1 MGRPPPYWEAC
12 SSVSSPAESPGR
24 TWTSRA
30 RAGTRTPSSRLC
42 CADPAGRGPG
52 CASRWRN
59 SCRER
64 SVRAPVAILE
74 TINSPADL
82 RALDQP
88 RLTRLA
94 EEVRA
99 FLIEQTSKTGGHLSP
114 NLGVVELTFALHR
127 VFDSPKDAIV
137 WDTGHQAYVHKM
149 VTGRSKDFAR
159 LRQSGGL
166 SGYPS
171 RKESEH
177 DLVENSHA
185 STSLSYALGIA
196 EARLRKRIGGYVVA
210 VIGDG
215 ALTGGMA
222 YEALNQIAH
231 LQPPNLVIV
240 INDNGRSYAPTVGGL
255 ARHLSQL
262 RVDPRYERIKDE
274 ISRLLRD
281 LPLVGSTADQ
291 AAYRVK
297 EGLKQLLQPST
308 IFESLGIKYAG
319 LVDGHDEPALEEVL
333 SRAKKL
339 REPVVVHVV
348 TEKGRGYSPAVDD
361 DVDKLHGVPAF
372 DPLTG
377 RPRSTELK
385 YTDVFGEALMTA
397 GTRRPDVC
405 AITAAMASS
414 TGLLNFAKEF
424 PERFFDVGIC
434 EQHAVTFAAGLAM
447 AGMHPVVCIYSTF
460 LARAFDQTIMDVAL
474 HKLPVVF
481 VVVRAGGAGPDGSSH
496 HGIFDLSYLRLIPNL
511 KIAAPADATELCAL
525 LETALAT
532 DGPVAIRFPS
542 GPVPA
547 TADLPVEPL
556 PIGRWEELRKG
567 SDAVIFAV
575 GRMVGVSMEAAD
587 RLEMQGISCA
597 VVNARWIKPV
607 DPRITEWARTHP
619 VVVTVEDNVGAG
631 GFGGAVLET
640 LAPHGLAGRVRT
652 LALPDDFLPQGRASD
667 ILKDNGLDAAG
678 IARAVFLAVK
688 GRVPTELREP

>member
-1 MGRPPPYWEAC
+1 MG
-12 SSVSSPAESPGR
+12 
-24 TWTSRA
+24 
-30 RAGTRTPSSRLC
+30 
-42 CADPAGRGPG
+42 
-52 CASRWRN
+52 
-59 SCRER
+59 
-64 SVRAPVAILE
+64 ILE
-74 TINSPADL
+74 TIASPADL
-82 RALDQP
+82 RRLDQP
-88 RLTRLA
+88 HLTLLA

-99 FLIEQTSKTGGHLSP
+99 FLVEQTSKTGGHLSP

-137 WDTGHQAYVHKM
+137 WDTGHQAYVHKI
-149 VTGRSKDFAR
+149 VTGRAGEFGR
-159 LRQSGGL
+159 LRQAGGM

-196 EARLRKRIGGYVVA
+196 EARLRKKQAGHVVA

-231 LQPPNLVIV
+231 LQPPNLIIV

-262 RVDPRYERIKDE
+262 RVDPRYERIKED

-281 LPLVGSTADQ
+281 LPLVGATADQ

-297 EGLKQLLQPST
+297 ESLKQLLQPST

-319 LVDGHDEPALEEVL
+319 FVDGHDEPALEEVL
-333 SRAKKL
+333 SRAKRL
-339 REPVVVHVV
+339 HAPVVVHVV
-348 TEKGRGYSPAVDD
+348 TEKGHGYGPAVEDEI
-361 DVDKLHGVPAF
+361 DKLHGVGAF

-377 RPRSTELK
+377 RPRSTELT

-397 GTRRPDVC
+397 ATTRPEVC

-424 PERFFDVGIC
+424 PDRFFDVGIC

-481 VVVRAGGAGPDGSSH
+481 VIARAGVTGPDGSSH

-511 KIAAPADATELCAL
+511 KVAAPADATELCAL
-525 LETALAT
+525 LESALDS
-532 DGPVAIRFPS
+532 DGPVAIRYPK

-547 TADLPVEPL
+547 TPDLPVEPL
-556 PIGRWEELRKG
+556 PVGRWEELRKG

-575 GRMVGVSMEAAD
+575 GRMVEVAKEAAE
-587 RLEMQGISCA
+587 RLAVQDISCA
-597 VVNARWIKPV
+597 VVNARWVKPV
-607 DPRITEWARTHP
+607 DPRIVDWARGHP
-619 VVVTVEDNVGAG
+619 VVVTVEDNVGSG
-631 GFGGAVLET
+631 GFGGAVLEA
-640 LAPHGLAGRVRT
+640 LSPYGLAGRVRM
-652 LALPDDFLPQGRASD
+652 LALPDQFLPHGKASD
-667 ILKDNGLDAAG
+667 ILMEHGLDAAG
-678 IARAVFLAVK
+678 VAKSVYEAIRGNV
-688 GRVPTELREP
+688 RTET

>member
-1 MGRPPPYWEAC
+1 M
-12 SSVSSPAESPGR
+12 
-24 TWTSRA
+24 
-30 RAGTRTPSSRLC
+30 
-42 CADPAGRGPG
+42 
-52 CASRWRN
+52 
-59 SCRER
+59 
-64 SVRAPVAILE
+64 AILE
-74 TINSPADL
+74 TIESPADL
-82 RALDQP
+82 RRLDQAQ
-88 RLTRLA
+88 LTQLA
-94 EEVRA
+94 HELRA
-99 FLIEQTSKTGGHLSP
+99 FLVEQTSKSGGHLSP
-114 NLGVVELTFALHR
+114 NLGVVELTLALHR
-127 VFDSPKDAIV
+127 IFESPKDAIV
-137 WDTGHQAYVHKM
+137 WDTGHQAYVHKII
-149 VTGRSKDFAR
+149 TGRAKEFAR
-159 LRQSGGL
+159 LRQAGGL

-177 DLVENSHA
+177 DWVENSHA

-196 EARLRKRIGGYVVA
+196 EARLRKKVGGHVIA

-231 LQPPNLVIV
+231 LQPPNLIIV

-262 RVDPRYERIKDE
+262 RVDPRYERLKDE

-319 LVDGHDEPALEEVL
+319 LVDGHDEAALEEVL
-333 SRAKKL
+333 SRSKRL
-339 REPVVVHVV
+339 REPVVVHVI
-348 TEKGRGYSPAVDD
+348 TEKGHGYGPAVDD
-361 DVDKLHGVPAF
+361 EVDKLHGVGAF

-377 RPRSTELK
+377 RPRSTELT

-397 GTRRPDVC
+397 ATRRPEVC

-424 PERFFDVGIC
+424 PDRFFDVGIC

-481 VVVRAGGAGPDGSSH
+481 VIDRAGVTGPDGSSH
-496 HGIFDLSYLRLIPNL
+496 HGVFDLSYLRMIPNL
-511 KIAAPADATELCAL
+511 KIAAPADSTELCAL
-525 LETALAT
+525 LETALAS
-532 DGPVAIRFPS
+532 DGPIAIRYPK
-542 GPVPA
+542 GPVPS
-547 TADLPVEPL
+547 TPDLPVEPL

-575 GRMVGVSMEAAD
+575 GRMVEVAKEAAE
-587 RLEMQGISCA
+587 RLEIQKVSCA

-607 DPRITEWARTHP
+607 DPRIVDWARSHP
-619 VVVTVEDNVGAG
+619 HVITVEDNVGPG

-652 LALPDDFLPQGRASD
+652 LALPDEFLPQGKASD
-667 ILKDNGLDAAG
+667 ILKEHGLDAAG
-678 IARAVFLAVK
+678 VAKSVYEAVK
-688 GRVPTELREP
+688 GNVRTGS

>member
-1 MGRPPPYWEAC
+1 VG
-12 SSVSSPAESPGR
+12 
-24 TWTSRA
+24 
-30 RAGTRTPSSRLC
+30 
-42 CADPAGRGPG
+42 
-52 CASRWRN
+52 
-59 SCRER
+59 
-64 SVRAPVAILE
+64 ILE
-74 TINSPADL
+74 TIQSPADL

-88 RLTRLA
+88 RLAQLA

-99 FLIEQTSKTGGHLSP
+99 FLVEQTSRSGGHLSP

-137 WDTGHQAYVHKM
+137 WDTGHQAYVHKL
-149 VTGRSKDFAR
+149 VTGRAKDFTT
-159 LRQSGGL
+159 LRQGGGL

-177 DLVENSHA
+177 DFVENSHA

-196 EARLRKRIGGYVVA
+196 EARLRKKVDGFVVA
-210 VIGDG
+210 IIGDG

-231 LQPPNLVIV
+231 LMPPNLIIV

-274 ISRLLRD
+274 ISHLLRE

-348 TEKGRGYSPAVDD
+348 TEKGHGYGPAVEDEI
-361 DVDKLHGVPAF
+361 DKLHGVSAF

-377 RPRSTELK
+377 RPRSTELS

-397 GTRRPDVC
+397 AMRRPEVC

-424 PERFFDVGIC
+424 PDRFFDVGIC
-434 EQHAVTFAAGLAM
+434 EQHAVTFAAGLAL
-447 AGMHPVVCIYSTF
+447 AGMHPVVSIYSTF

-481 VVVRAGGAGPDGSSH
+481 VIDRAGVTGPDGASH

-532 DGPVAIRFPS
+532 DGPVAIRFPK

-547 TADLPVEPL
+547 TPDLPVEPL

-575 GRMVGVSMEAAD
+575 GRMVGVAVEAAE
-587 RLEMQGISCA
+587 RLELQGLSTA
-597 VVNARWIKPV
+597 VVNARWIKPI
-607 DPRITEWARTHP
+607 DPRIVDWARLHP
-619 VVVTVEDNVGAG
+619 VVLTVEDNVGSG

-640 LAPHGLAGRVRT
+640 LAPHGLAGRVRN
-652 LALPDDFLPQGRASD
+652 LALPDAFLPHGKASD
-667 ILKDNGLDAAG
+667 ILKEHGLDAAG
-678 IARAVFLAVK
+678 IAKAVYQAVASK
-688 GRVPTELREP
+688 ERTER

>member
-1 MGRPPPYWEAC
+1 MG
-12 SSVSSPAESPGR
+12 
-24 TWTSRA
+24 
-30 RAGTRTPSSRLC
+30 
-42 CADPAGRGPG
+42 
-52 CASRWRN
+52 
-59 SCRER
+59 
-64 SVRAPVAILE
+64 ILE
-74 TINSPADL
+74 TIESPADIRKL
-82 RALDQP
+82 GQAQ
-88 RLTRLA
+88 LTQLA
-94 EEVRA
+94 GEVRA
-99 FLIEQTSKTGGHLSP
+99 FLVEQTSRSGGHLSP

-137 WDTGHQAYVHKM
+137 WDTGHQAYVHKI
-149 VTGRSKDFAR
+149 VTGRSRDFVR
-159 LRQSGGL
+159 LRQAGGL

-177 DLVENSHA
+177 DFVENSHA

-196 EARLRKRIGGYVVA
+196 EARLRKGVGGHVVA

-222 YEALNQIAH
+222 YEALNQVAH
-231 LQPPNLVIV
+231 LQPPNLIIV

-262 RVDPRYERIKDE
+262 RVDPRYERIKED

-281 LPLVGSTADQ
+281 MPLVGPSADQ

-319 LVDGHDEPALEEVL
+319 IVDGHDEPALEEVL
-333 SRAKKL
+333 SRSKRL
-339 REPVVVHVV
+339 RAPVVVHVV
-348 TEKGRGYSPAVDD
+348 TEKGHGYGPAVDD
-361 DVDKLHGVPAF
+361 EVDKLHGVGAF

-377 RPRSTELK
+377 RPRSTELT

-397 GTRRPDVC
+397 ATRRPEVC

-424 PERFFDVGIC
+424 PDRFFDVGIC
-434 EQHAVTFAAGLAM
+434 EQHAVTFAAGLAL

-474 HKLPVVF
+474 HNLPVVF
-481 VVVRAGGAGPDGSSH
+481 VIDRAGVTGPDGSSH
-496 HGIFDLSYLRLIPNL
+496 HGVFDLSYLRLIPNL
-511 KIAAPADATELCAL
+511 KVAAPADATELCAL
-525 LETALAT
+525 LETALAS
-532 DGPVAIRFPS
+532 DGPIAIRYPK
-542 GPVPA
+542 GPVPS
-547 TADLPVEPL
+547 TPDLPVEPL

-575 GRMVGVSMEAAD
+575 GRMVEVAKEAAE
-587 RLEMQGISCA
+587 RLELQKVSCA

-607 DPRITEWARTHP
+607 DPRIVDWARAHP
-619 VVVTVEDNVGAG
+619 VVITVEDNVGAG

-640 LAPHGLAGRVRT
+640 LAPHGLAGRVRM
-652 LALPDDFLPQGRASD
+652 LALPDEFLPQGKAAD
-667 ILKDNGLDAAG
+667 ILKEHGLDAAG
-678 IARAVFLAVK
+678 VAKSVYEAVK
-688 GRVPTELREP
+688 GKVRTET

>member
-1 MGRPPPYWEAC
+1 M
-12 SSVSSPAESPGR
+12 
-24 TWTSRA
+24 
-30 RAGTRTPSSRLC
+30 
-42 CADPAGRGPG
+42 D
-52 CASRWRN
+52 
-59 SCRER
+59 
-64 SVRAPVAILE
+64 ILE
-74 TINSPADL
+74 TIHSPADL
-82 RALDQP
+82 RALDP
-88 RLTRLA
+88 SRLA
-94 EEVRA
+94 ELADEVRA
-99 FLIEQTSKTGGHLSP
+99 FLVEQTSKTGGHLSP

-137 WDTGHQAYVHKM
+137 WDTGHQAYVHKI

-159 LRQSGGL
+159 LRQTDGL

-196 EARLRKRIGGYVVA
+196 EARLRKHVGGHVIA

-262 RVDPRYERIKDE
+262 RVDPRYERIKDD

-319 LVDGHDEPALEEVL
+319 LVDGHDESALEEVL

-348 TEKGRGYSPAVDD
+348 TEKGHGYGPAVEDE
-361 DVDKLHGVPAF
+361 VDKLHGVSAF

-377 RPRSTELK
+377 RPRSTELT

-397 GTRRPDVC
+397 AARRPEVC

-424 PERFFDVGIC
+424 PDRFFDVGIC

-481 VVVRAGGAGPDGSSH
+481 VIDRAGVTGPDGSSH

-525 LETALAT
+525 LETALAS
-532 DGPVAIRFPS
+532 DGPIAIRYPK

-547 TADLPVEPL
+547 TPDLPVEPL
-556 PIGRWEELRKG
+556 PIGRWEEKRKG

-575 GRMVGVSMEAAD
+575 GRMVEVAEEAAE
-587 RLEMQGISCA
+587 RLDIQGVSCA
-597 VVNARWIKPV
+597 VVNARWVKPV
-607 DPRITEWARTHP
+607 DPRITEWARSHP

-652 LALPDDFLPQGRASD
+652 LALPDQFLPQGRASD

-678 IARAVFLAVK
+678 IAGSVFEAVK
-688 GRVPTELREP
+688 GKLATERERKET

>member
-1 MGRPPPYWEAC
+1 MAILDTI
-12 SSVSSPAESPGR
+12 SSPE
-24 TWTSRA
+24 
-30 RAGTRTPSSRLC
+30 
-42 CADPAGRGPG
+42 
-52 CASRWRN
+52 
-59 SCRER
+59 
-64 SVRAPVAILE
+64 
-74 TINSPADL
+74 DL
-82 RALDQP
+82 RRLDQAQ
-88 RLTRLA
+88 LAKLA

-99 FLIEQTSKTGGHLSP
+99 FLVEQTSRTGGHLSP

-137 WDTGHQAYVHKM
+137 WDTGHQAYVHKI
-149 VTGRSKDFAR
+149 VTGRAGEFAR

-177 DLVENSHA
+177 DVVENSHA

-196 EARLRKRIGGYVVA
+196 EARLRKRVGGFVVA

-231 LQPPNLVIV
+231 LQPPNLIIV

-262 RVDPRYERIKDE
+262 RVDPRYERIKVE

-297 EGLKQLLQPST
+297 ESLKQLLQPST
-308 IFESLGIKYAG
+308 VFESLGIKYAG
-319 LVDGHDEPALEEVL
+319 VVDGHDESELEAVF

-339 REPVVVHVV
+339 KAPVVVHVV
-348 TEKGRGYSPAVDD
+348 TEKGHGYGPAVDD
-361 DVDKLHGVPAF
+361 EIDKLHGVSAF

-377 RPRSTELK
+377 RPRSTDLT
-385 YTDVFGEALMTA
+385 YTDVFGEALMDA
-397 GTRRPDVC
+397 ATRRPEVC

-424 PERFFDVGIC
+424 PDRFFDVGIC

-447 AGMHPVVCIYSTF
+447 AGMRPVVCIYSTF

-481 VVVRAGGAGPDGSSH
+481 ILDRAGVTGPDGASH
-496 HGIFDLSYLRLIPNL
+496 HGVFDISYLRMIPNL
-511 KIAAPADATELCAL
+511 KVAAPADATELCAL
-525 LETALAT
+525 LETALAS
-532 DGPVAIRFPS
+532 DGPVAIRYPK

-547 TADLPVEPL
+547 TPDLPVEPL
-556 PIGRWEELRKG
+556 PVGRWEEMRKG
-567 SDAVIFAV
+567 SDAAIFAV
-575 GRMVGVSMEAAD
+575 GRMVEVAREAAE
-587 RLEMQGISCA
+587 RLALQGIECA

-607 DPRITEWARTHP
+607 DPRIVEWARRHP
-619 VVVTVEDNVGAG
+619 VVMTVEDNVGTG
-631 GFGGAVLET
+631 GFGGAVLEA

-652 LALPDDFLPQGRASD
+652 LALPDQFLPQGKAAD
-667 ILKDNGLDAAG
+667 ILKENGLDAAG
-678 IARAVFLAVK
+678 IAQATYEAIR
-688 GRVPTELREP
+688 GGIRTETGAES

>member
-1 MGRPPPYWEAC
+1 LG
-12 SSVSSPAESPGR
+12 
-24 TWTSRA
+24 
-30 RAGTRTPSSRLC
+30 
-42 CADPAGRGPG
+42 
-52 CASRWRN
+52 
-59 SCRER
+59 
-64 SVRAPVAILE
+64 ILE

-88 RLTRLA
+88 HLA
-94 EEVRA
+94 ELAQEVRA
-99 FLIEQTSKTGGHLSP
+99 FLVEQTSKTGGHLSP

-137 WDTGHQAYVHKM
+137 WDTGHQAYVHKI
-149 VTGRSKDFAR
+149 VTGRSKDFAK
-159 LRQSGGL
+159 LRQAGGL

-171 RKESEH
+171 RQESTH

-196 EARLRKRIGGYVVA
+196 EARLRRRIGGHVVA
-210 VIGDG
+210 IIGDG

-319 LVDGHDEPALEEVL
+319 LVDGHDEPALEVML

-339 REPVVVHVV
+339 NEPVVVHVV
-348 TEKGRGYSPAVDD
+348 TEKGHGYGPAVEDE
-361 DVDKLHGVPAF
+361 VDKLHGVSAF

-377 RPRSTELK
+377 RPRSTEVS

-397 GTRRPDVC
+397 AARRPEVC

-424 PERFFDVGIC
+424 PDRFFDVGIC

-460 LARAFDQTIMDVAL
+460 LARAFDQTLMDVAM

-481 VVVRAGGAGPDGSSH
+481 VIDRAGVTGPDGSSH
-496 HGIFDLSYLRLIPNL
+496 HGIFDLSYLRMIPNL

-532 DGPVAIRFPS
+532 DGPVAIRYPK

-547 TADLPVEPL
+547 TPDLPVEPL
-556 PIGRWEELRKG
+556 PVGRWEELRKG
-567 SDAVIFAV
+567 DDAVIFAV
-575 GRMVGVSMEAAD
+575 GRMVEVAREAAE
-587 RLEMQGISCA
+587 RLEMLGVACA
-597 VVNARWIKPV
+597 VVNARWVKPV
-607 DPRITEWARTHP
+607 DPRITDWARTHP
-619 VVVTVEDNVGAG
+619 VVITVEDNVGTG
-631 GFGGAVLET
+631 GFGGAVLEA
-640 LAPHGLAGRVRT
+640 LAPHGLAGRVRM
-652 LALPDDFLPQGRASD
+652 LALPDQFLPQGRASD
-667 ILKDNGLDAAG
+667 ILKEHGLDAAG
-678 IARAVFLAVK
+678 IAKSVFEAVK
-688 GRVPTELREP
+688 GTVPTES

>member
-1 MGRPPPYWEAC
+1 
-12 SSVSSPAESPGR
+12 
-24 TWTSRA
+24 
-30 RAGTRTPSSRLC
+30 
-42 CADPAGRGPG
+42 
-52 CASRWRN
+52 
-59 SCRER
+59 
-64 SVRAPVAILE
+64 VAILE
-74 TINSPADL
+74 SIHSPADL
-82 RALDQP
+82 RKLDAD
-88 RLTRLA
+88 RLA
-94 EEVRA
+94 ELAAEIRA
-99 FLIEQTSKTGGHLSP
+99 FLVEQTSRTGGHLSP

-127 VFDSPKDAIV
+127 VFESPKDAIV
-137 WDTGHQAYVHKM
+137 WDTGHQAYVHKL
-149 VTGRSKDFAR
+149 VTGRAGEFSK
-159 LRQSGGL
+159 LRQAGGL

-196 EARLRKRIGGYVVA
+196 EARLRSRTGGFVVA

-231 LQPPNLVIV
+231 LQPPNLIIV

-262 RVDPRYERIKDE
+262 RVDPRYEKVKEE

-281 LPLVGSTADQ
+281 LPLVGYSADQ

-308 IFESLGIKYAG
+308 MFESLGIKYAG
-319 LVDGHDEPALEEVL
+319 LVDGHDEAALEEVL
-333 SRAKKL
+333 IRAKKL

-348 TEKGRGYSPAVDD
+348 TEKGHGYGPAVEDE
-361 DVDKLHGVPAF
+361 VDKLHGVSAF

-377 RPRSTELK
+377 RPRSTEVT
-385 YTDVFGEALMTA
+385 YTDVFGDALMTA
-397 GTRRPDVC
+397 ATRRPEVC

-424 PERFFDVGIC
+424 PDRFFDVGIC

-474 HKLPVVF
+474 HKLPVTF
-481 VVVRAGGAGPDGSSH
+481 VIDRAGVTGPDGASH

-511 KIAAPADATELCAL
+511 KIAAPKDATELCAL
-525 LETALAT
+525 LGTALAT
-532 DGPVAIRFPS
+532 DGPVAIRYPR

-547 TADLPVEPL
+547 TPDLPVEPL

-567 SDAVIFAV
+567 DDAVIFAV
-575 GRMVGVSMEAAD
+575 GKMVEVAREAAERLDVQGVSC
-587 RLEMQGISCA
+587 G
-597 VVNARWIKPV
+597 VVNSRWIKPV
-607 DPRITEWARTHP
+607 DPRIADWARSHP

-640 LAPHGLAGRVRT
+640 LAPLGLAGKVRT
-652 LALPDDFLPQGRASD
+652 LALPDEFLPQGKASD
-667 ILKDNGLDAAG
+667 ILKERGLDAAG
-678 IARAVFLAVK
+678 IARAVYEAVRGPIHEK
-688 GRVPTELREP
+688 TEKSETV

>member
-1 MGRPPPYWEAC
+1 VG
-12 SSVSSPAESPGR
+12 
-24 TWTSRA
+24 
-30 RAGTRTPSSRLC
+30 
-42 CADPAGRGPG
+42 
-52 CASRWRN
+52 
-59 SCRER
+59 
-64 SVRAPVAILE
+64 ILE
-74 TINSPADL
+74 TIHSPADL
-82 RALDQP
+82 KALTQP
-88 RLTRLA
+88 QLTELA
-94 EEVRA
+94 NEVRA
-99 FLIEQTSKTGGHLSP
+99 FLVEQTSRTGGHLSP

-127 VFDSPKDAIV
+127 VFSSPKDAIV
-137 WDTGHQAYVHKM
+137 WDTGHQAYVHKL
-149 VTGRSKDFAR
+149 VTGRASAFGG
-159 LRQSGGL
+159 LRQAGGL

-171 RKESEH
+171 RTESEH

-196 EARLRKRIGGYVVA
+196 EARLRNGVGGFVVA

-231 LQPPNLVIV
+231 LMPPNLVIV
-240 INDNGRSYAPTVGGL
+240 LNDNGRSYAPTVGGL
-255 ARHLSQL
+255 ARHLASL
-262 RVDPRYERIKDE
+262 RVDPRYERLKDD

-308 IFESLGIKYAG
+308 MFESLGIKYAG
-319 LVDGHDEPALEEVL
+319 LVDGHDEAALEEVL
-333 SRAKKL
+333 TRAKRL

-348 TEKGRGYSPAVDD
+348 TEKGHGYDPAIDD
-361 DVDKLHGVPAF
+361 DVDKLHGVGAF

-377 RPRSTELK
+377 RPRSTEVT
-385 YTDVFGEALMTA
+385 YTDVFGDALMSA
-397 GTRRPDVC
+397 ATRRPEVA

-481 VVVRAGGAGPDGSSH
+481 IIDRAGVTGPDGASH

-511 KIAAPADATELCAL
+511 KIAAPKDATELCAL

-532 DGPVAIRFPS
+532 DGPVAIRYPK
-542 GPVPA
+542 GPAPA
-547 TADLPVEPL
+547 TPDLPVEPL
-556 PIGRWEELRKG
+556 PVGRWEEVRKG
-567 SDAVIFAV
+567 DDAVIFAV
-575 GRMVGVSMEAAD
+575 GRMVEIAVEAAE
-587 RLEMQGISCA
+587 RLQLQGVSCA

-607 DPRITEWARTHP
+607 DGRIADWARSHP
-619 VVVTVEDNVGAG
+619 VVITAEDNVGTG
-631 GFGGAVLET
+631 GFGGAVLEA

-652 LALPDDFLPQGRASD
+652 LALPDAFLPQGKVAD
-667 ILKDNGLDAAG
+667 ILREHGLDAAG
-678 IARAVFLAVK
+678 IARSVYAAVRGPVVK
-688 GRVPTELREP
+688 EKATD

>member
-1 MGRPPPYWEAC
+1 M
-12 SSVSSPAESPGR
+12 
-24 TWTSRA
+24 
-30 RAGTRTPSSRLC
+30 
-42 CADPAGRGPG
+42 
-52 CASRWRN
+52 
-59 SCRER
+59 
-64 SVRAPVAILE
+64 AILE

-82 RALDQP
+82 RRLDQSQ
-88 RLTRLA
+88 LAQLA

-99 FLIEQTSKTGGHLSP
+99 FLVEQTSRTGGHLSP

-137 WDTGHQAYVHKM
+137 WDTGHQAYVHKI
-149 VTGRSKDFAR
+149 VTGRARDFAR
-159 LRQSGGL
+159 LRQAGGL

-177 DLVENSHA
+177 DVVENSHA

-196 EARLRKRIGGYVVA
+196 EARLRKGVDGFVVA

-231 LQPPNLVIV
+231 LQPPNLIIV

-262 RVDPRYERIKDE
+262 RVDPRYERIKVE

-297 EGLKQLLQPST
+297 ESLKQLLQPST
-308 IFESLGIKYAG
+308 VFESLGIKYAG
-319 LVDGHDEPALEEVL
+319 VVDGHDEAELESVF

-339 REPVVVHVV
+339 RSPVVVHVV
-348 TEKGRGYSPAVDD
+348 TEKGHGYGPAVDD
-361 DVDKLHGVPAF
+361 EIDKLHGVGAF

-377 RPRSTELK
+377 RPRSTDLT
-385 YTDVFGEALMTA
+385 YTDVFGEALMA
-397 GTRRPDVC
+397 AATRRPEVC

-424 PERFFDVGIC
+424 PDRFFDVGIC

-447 AGMHPVVCIYSTF
+447 AGMRPIVCVYSTF

-481 VVVRAGGAGPDGSSH
+481 IIDRAGVTGPDGSSH
-496 HGIFDLSYLRLIPNL
+496 HGVFDISFLRLIPNL
-511 KIAAPADATELCAL
+511 KVAAPADATELCAL
-525 LETALAT
+525 LETALAS
-532 DGPVAIRFPS
+532 DGPMAIRYPK
-542 GPVPA
+542 GPVPS
-547 TADLPVEPL
+547 TPDLPVEPI
-556 PIGRWEELRKG
+556 PVGRWEEQRKG
-567 SDAVIFAV
+567 SDAAIFAV
-575 GRMVGVSMEAAD
+575 GRMVEVAQEAAE
-587 RLEMQGISCA
+587 RLALQGVECT

-607 DPRITEWARTHP
+607 DPRIVDWARRHQ
-619 VVVTVEDNVGAG
+619 VVITVEDNVGTG
-631 GFGGAVLET
+631 GFGGAVLEA

-652 LALPDDFLPQGRASD
+652 LALPDKFLPQGKAAD
-667 ILKDNGLDAAG
+667 ILKENGLDAAG
-678 IARAVFLAVK
+678 IAQATYNAIKGAVPSES
-688 GRVPTELREP
+688 GRES

>member
-1 MGRPPPYWEAC
+1 MG
-12 SSVSSPAESPGR
+12 
-24 TWTSRA
+24 
-30 RAGTRTPSSRLC
+30 
-42 CADPAGRGPG
+42 
-52 CASRWRN
+52 
-59 SCRER
+59 
-64 SVRAPVAILE
+64 ILE
-74 TINSPADL
+74 TIESPADL
-82 RALDQP
+82 RRLDQAH
-88 RLTRLA
+88 LTRLA

-99 FLIEQTSKTGGHLSP
+99 FLVEQTSRSGGHLSP

-127 VFDSPKDAIV
+127 VFNSPKDAIV
-137 WDTGHQAYVHKM
+137 WDTGHQAYVHKI
-149 VTGRSKDFAR
+149 VTGRARDFAT
-159 LRQSGGL
+159 LRQADGL

-177 DLVENSHA
+177 DFVENSHA

-196 EARLRKRIGGYVVA
+196 EARLRKGIAGHVVA

-231 LQPPNLVIV
+231 LQPPNLIIV

-262 RVDPRYERIKDE
+262 RVDPRYERIKED

-319 LVDGHDEPALEEVL
+319 LVDGHDEPELEEVL
-333 SRAKKL
+333 SRAKRL

-348 TEKGRGYSPAVDD
+348 TEKGHGYGPAVEDE
-361 DVDKLHGVPAF
+361 VDKLHGVSAF

-377 RPRSTELK
+377 RPRSTELT

-397 GTRRPDVC
+397 ATARPEVC

-424 PERFFDVGIC
+424 PDRFFDVGIC
-434 EQHAVTFAAGLAM
+434 EQHAVTFAAGLAL

-460 LARAFDQTIMDVAL
+460 MARAFDQTIMDVAL

-481 VVVRAGGAGPDGSSH
+481 VIDRAGVTGPDGSSH
-496 HGIFDLSYLRLIPNL
+496 HGVFDLSFLRMIPNM
-511 KIAAPADATELCAL
+511 KVAAPADATELCAL
-525 LETALAT
+525 LETALAS
-532 DGPVAIRFPS
+532 DGPIAIRYPK
-542 GPVPA
+542 GPVPS
-547 TADLPVEPL
+547 TPELPVEPL

-575 GRMVGVSMEAAD
+575 GRMVEVAREAAE
-587 RLEMQGISCA
+587 RLETQKVSCA

-607 DPRITEWARTHP
+607 DPRIVDWARNHP

-631 GFGGAVLET
+631 GFGGAVLEA
-640 LAPHGLAGRVRT
+640 LSPHGLAGRVRM
-652 LALPDDFLPQGRASD
+652 LALPDEFLPQGKASD
-667 ILKDNGLDAAG
+667 ILKQHGLDAAG
-678 IARAVFLAVK
+678 IAKSVYEAVR
-688 GRVPTELREP
+688 GRVRTES

>member
-1 MGRPPPYWEAC
+1 MG
-12 SSVSSPAESPGR
+12 
-24 TWTSRA
+24 
-30 RAGTRTPSSRLC
+30 LL
-42 CADPAGRGPG
+42 AD
-52 CASRWRN
+52 
-59 SCRER
+59 
-64 SVRAPVAILE
+64 
-74 TINSPADL
+74 INSPADL
-82 RALDQP
+82 K
-88 RLTRLA
+88 RLNQQQLTQLA
-94 EEVRA
+94 AEVRA
-99 FLIEQTSKTGGHLSP
+99 FLVEQIAKTGGHLSP

-127 VFDSPKDAIV
+127 VFDSPRDTIV

-149 VTGRSKDFAR
+149 ITGRTAR
-159 LRQSGGL
+159 FNSLRQQGGL

-171 RKESEH
+171 RSESEH
-177 DLVENSHA
+177 DVIENSHA
-185 STSLSYALGIA
+185 STSLSYALGLA
-196 EARLRKRIGGYVVA
+196 EAKLRKRQPGFVIA

-222 YEALNQIAH
+222 YEAMNQIAH
-231 LQPPNLVIV
+231 LQPPNLIVV

-262 RVDPRYERIKDE
+262 RVDPRYESIKED

-281 LPLVGSTADQ
+281 LPLVGPTADQ

-308 IFESLGIKYAG
+308 VFETLGIKYAG
-319 LVDGHDEPALEEVL
+319 QVDGHNEAALEDVL
-333 SRAKKL
+333 RRASRL

-348 TEKGRGYSPAVDD
+348 TEKGHGYGPAVEDEI
-361 DVDKLHGVPAF
+361 DKLHGVSAF

-377 RPRSTELK
+377 RPLRTELT
-385 YTDVFGEALMTA
+385 YTDVYGEALMAAAT
-397 GTRRPDVC
+397 THPDVC

-424 PERFFDVGIC
+424 PDRFFDVGIC

-447 AGMHPVVCIYSTF
+447 AGMRPVVCVYSTF

-481 VVVRAGGAGPDGSSH
+481 VIDRAGVTGPDGASH
-496 HGIFDLSYLRLIPNL
+496 HGVFDLSYLRLIPNL
-511 KIAAPADATELCAL
+511 KVAAPADATELCAL

-532 DGPVAIRFPS
+532 DGPIAIRYPR

-547 TADLPVEPL
+547 TPELPAEPL
-556 PIGRWEELRKG
+556 PVGRWEEVRKG
-567 SDAVIFAV
+567 ADAVVFAT
-575 GRMVGVSMEAAD
+575 GRMVEIAKEAAERLEGMGVSC
-587 RLEMQGISCA
+587 G

-607 DPRITEWARTHP
+607 DPRMIEWARATD

-631 GFGGAVLET
+631 GFGGAVLEA

-652 LALPDDFLPQGRASD
+652 IALPDQFLPHGKASD
-667 ILKDNGLDAAG
+667 ILREHGLDAAG
-678 IARAVFLAVK
+678 VARSVYIAVR
-688 GRVPTELREP
+688 GSVPAEEPKP

>member
-1 MGRPPPYWEAC
+1 MP
-12 SSVSSPAESPGR
+12 
-24 TWTSRA
+24 
-30 RAGTRTPSSRLC
+30 L
-42 CADPAGRGPG
+42 
-52 CASRWRN
+52 
-59 SCRER
+59 
-64 SVRAPVAILE
+64 LE
-74 TINSPADL
+74 TISSPADL
-82 RALDQP
+82 RRLDYQQ
-88 RLTRLA
+88 LARLA

-99 FLIEQTSKTGGHLSP
+99 FLVEQTSRTGGHLSP

-127 VFDSPKDAIV
+127 VFDSPKDAII
-137 WDTGHQAYVHKM
+137 WDTGHQAYVHKI
-149 VTGRSKDFAR
+149 VTGRLADFAR
-159 LRQSGGL
+159 LRQAGGL

-185 STSLSYALGIA
+185 STSLSYALGMA
-196 EARLRKRIGGYVVA
+196 EARLRKGRDGHVIA

-231 LQPPNLVIV
+231 LLPPNLIV
-240 INDNGRSYAPTVGGL
+240 ILNDNGRSYAPTVGGL

-262 RVDPRYERIKDE
+262 RVDPRYERIKDD

-319 LVDGHDEPALEEVL
+319 LVDGHDQAALEDVL
-333 SRAKKL
+333 ARAKRL
-339 REPVVVHVV
+339 HEPVVVHVV
-348 TEKGRGYSPAVDD
+348 TEKGHGYGPAVEDEI
-361 DVDKLHGVPAF
+361 DKLHGVSAF

-377 RPRSTELK
+377 RPRSTELT
-385 YTDVFGEALMTA
+385 YTDVFGEALLTA
-397 GTRRPDVC
+397 AAGHPDVC

-447 AGMHPVVCIYSTF
+447 AGMHPVVCVYSTF

-481 VVVRAGGAGPDGSSH
+481 MIDRAGVTGADGSSH

-525 LETALAT
+525 LETALNSN
-532 DGPVAIRFPS
+532 GPVAIRYPK
-542 GPVPA
+542 GTVPA
-547 TADLPVEPL
+547 TPDLPVEPL
-556 PIGRWEELRKG
+556 TVGRWEELRKG

-575 GRMVGVSMEAAD
+575 GRMVEVAKEAAE
-587 RLEMQGISCA
+587 RLEGQEISCS

-607 DPRITEWARTHP
+607 DPRLVDWARRHP
-619 VVVTVEDNVGAG
+619 VVVTVEDNVGTG

-640 LAPHGLAGRVRT
+640 LAPHGLAGRVRM
-652 LALPDDFLPQGRASD
+652 LALPDAFLPHGKASD
-667 ILKDNGLDAAG
+667 ILKEHGLDAAG
-678 IARAVFLAVK
+678 VAKAVFEFIK
-688 GRVPTELREP
+688 GNVPTER

>member
-1 MGRPPPYWEAC
+1 MG
-12 SSVSSPAESPGR
+12 
-24 TWTSRA
+24 
-30 RAGTRTPSSRLC
+30 
-42 CADPAGRGPG
+42 
-52 CASRWRN
+52 
-59 SCRER
+59 
-64 SVRAPVAILE
+64 ILQ
-74 TINSPADL
+74 TIESPADL
-82 RALDQP
+82 RK
-88 RLTRLA
+88 LTQAQLTQLA
-94 EEVRA
+94 DEVRA
-99 FLIEQTSKTGGHLSP
+99 FLVEQTSRSGGHLSP

-137 WDTGHQAYVHKM
+137 WDTGHQAYVHKI
-149 VTGRSKDFAR
+149 VTGRWRDFAR
-159 LRQSGGL
+159 LRQADGL

-177 DLVENSHA
+177 DFVENSHA

-196 EARLRKRIGGYVVA
+196 EARLRKGVGGHVVA

-231 LQPPNLVIV
+231 LQPPNLIIV

-262 RVDPRYERIKDE
+262 RVDPRYERIKED

-281 LPLVGSTADQ
+281 MPLVGPTADQ

-308 IFESLGIKYAG
+308 IFETLGIKYAG
-319 LVDGHDEPALEEVL
+319 IVDGHDEPALEEVL
-333 SRAKKL
+333 SRSKRL
-339 REPVVVHVV
+339 RAPTVVHVI
-348 TEKGRGYSPAVDD
+348 TEKGHGYGPAVDD
-361 DVDKLHGVPAF
+361 EVDKLHGVSAF

-377 RPRSTELK
+377 RPRSTELT

-397 GTRRPDVC
+397 ATNRPEVV

-434 EQHAVTFAAGLAM
+434 EQHAVTFAAGLAL

-460 LARAFDQTIMDVAL
+460 MARAFDQTIMDVAL

-481 VVVRAGGAGPDGSSH
+481 IIDRAGVTGPDGSSH
-496 HGIFDLSYLRLIPNL
+496 HGVFDLSFLRLIPNL
-511 KIAAPADATELCAL
+511 KVAAPADATELCAL
-525 LETALAT
+525 LETALAS
-532 DGPVAIRFPS
+532 DGPIAIRYPK
-542 GPVPA
+542 GPVPS
-547 TADLPVEPL
+547 TPELPVEPL

-575 GRMVGVSMEAAD
+575 GRMVEVAMEAAE
-587 RLEMQGISCA
+587 RLEVQKVSCA
-597 VVNARWIKPV
+597 VVNSRWIKPV
-607 DPRITEWARTHP
+607 DPRIVDWARGHP

-652 LALPDDFLPQGRASD
+652 LALPDEFLPQGKASD
-667 ILKDNGLDAAG
+667 ILKAHGLDSAG
-678 IARAVFLAVK
+678 VAKSVYEAVK
-688 GRVPTELREP
+688 GKVRTET

>member
-1 MGRPPPYWEAC
+1 MG
-12 SSVSSPAESPGR
+12 
-24 TWTSRA
+24 
-30 RAGTRTPSSRLC
+30 
-42 CADPAGRGPG
+42 
-52 CASRWRN
+52 
-59 SCRER
+59 
-64 SVRAPVAILE
+64 ILE

-82 RALDQP
+82 RALDQQH
-88 RLTRLA
+88 LSELA
-94 EEVRA
+94 QEVRA
-99 FLIEQTSKTGGHLSP
+99 FLVDQTSKTGGHLSP

-137 WDTGHQAYVHKM
+137 WDTGHQAYVHKI
-149 VTGRSKDFAR
+149 VTGRSKDFAK
-159 LRQSGGL
+159 LRQAGGL

-171 RKESEH
+171 RSESAH

-196 EARLRKRIGGYVVA
+196 EARLRKRIDGHVVA
-210 VIGDG
+210 IIGDG

-262 RVDPRYERIKDE
+262 RVDPRYERIKDD
-274 ISRLLRD
+274 ISKLLRD

-297 EGLKQLLQPST
+297 ESLKQLLQPST

-319 LVDGHDEPALEEVL
+319 LVNGHDEPALEVIL

-348 TEKGRGYSPAVDD
+348 TEKGRGYGPAVEDE
-361 DVDKLHGVPAF
+361 VDKLHGVSAF

-377 RPRSTELK
+377 RPRSTEVS

-397 GTRRPDVC
+397 AARRPEVC

-424 PERFFDVGIC
+424 PDRFFDVGIC
-434 EQHAVTFAAGLAM
+434 EQHAVTFAAGLATQGIIPIV
-447 AGMHPVVCIYSTF
+447 AIYSTF
-460 LARAFDQTIMDVAL
+460 LARAFDQTLMDVAM

-481 VVVRAGGAGPDGSSH
+481 VIDRAGVTGPDGSSH

-532 DGPVAIRFPS
+532 DGPVAIRYPK

-547 TADLPVEPL
+547 TPDLPVEPL
-556 PIGRWEELRKG
+556 PVGRWEELRKG
-567 SDAVIFAV
+567 GDAVIFAV
-575 GRMVGVSMEAAD
+575 GRMVEVAQEAAE

-607 DPRITEWARTHP
+607 DPRITDWARSHP
-619 VVVTVEDNVGAG
+619 VVVTVEDNVGTG
-631 GFGGAVLET
+631 GFGGAVLEA

-652 LALPDDFLPQGRASD
+652 IALPDQFLPQGRASD
-667 ILKDNGLDAAG
+667 ILKEHGLDAAG
-678 IARAVFLAVK
+678 VAKSVFEAVR
-688 GRVPTELREP
+688 GRVATERREN

>member
-1 MGRPPPYWEAC
+1 MA
-12 SSVSSPAESPGR
+12 
-24 TWTSRA
+24 
-30 RAGTRTPSSRLC
+30 L
-42 CADPAGRGPG
+42 
-52 CASRWRN
+52 
-59 SCRER
+59 
-64 SVRAPVAILE
+64 LE
-74 TINSPADL
+74 TIKSPADL
-82 RALDQP
+82 KRLDQQQ
-88 RLTRLA
+88 LTQLA
-94 EEVRA
+94 AEVRA
-99 FLIEQTSKTGGHLSP
+99 FLVEQIAKTGGHLSP

-149 VTGRSKDFAR
+149 VTGRTADFTT
-159 LRQSGGL
+159 LRQRDGL

-171 RKESEH
+171 RSESEH
-177 DLVENSHA
+177 DSIENSHA

-196 EARLRKRIGGYVVA
+196 EARLRKRQPGQVVA

-231 LQPPNLVIV
+231 LQPPNLLIV
-240 INDNGRSYAPTVGGL
+240 INDNGRSYAPTVGGV

-262 RVDPRYERIKDE
+262 RVDPRYESIKDD
-274 ISRLLRD
+274 ISRLLRE

-308 IFESLGIKYAG
+308 VFETLGIKYAG
-319 LVDGHDEPALEEVL
+319 LVDGHDEAALEEVL
-333 SRAKKL
+333 RRATRL

-348 TEKGRGYSPAVDD
+348 TEKGHGYGPAVEDEI
-361 DVDKLHGVPAF
+361 DKLHGVSAF

-377 RPRSTELK
+377 HPLRTELS
-385 YTDVFGEALMTA
+385 YTDVFGEALLATA
-397 GTRRPDVC
+397 AGHPDVC

-424 PERFFDVGIC
+424 PDRFFDVGIC

-447 AGMHPVVCIYSTF
+447 AGMRPVVCIYSTF

-481 VVVRAGGAGPDGSSH
+481 VIDRAGVTGPDGSSH
-496 HGIFDLSYLRLIPNL
+496 HGVFDLSYLRMIPNM
-511 KIAAPADATELCAL
+511 KVAAPADATELCAL

-532 DGPVAIRFPS
+532 DGPIAIRYPR

-547 TADLPVEPL
+547 TPDLPVEPL
-556 PIGRWEELRKG
+556 PVGRWEEIRKG

-575 GRMVGVSMEAAD
+575 GRMVGIAREAAE
-587 RLEMQGISCA
+587 RLETMGVSCA
-597 VVNARWIKPV
+597 VVNSRWIKPMDARIV
-607 DPRITEWARTHP
+607 DWARSHE
-619 VVVTVEDNVGAG
+619 VVVTVEDNVAMG
-631 GFGGAVLET
+631 GFGSAVLEM
-640 LAPHGLAGRVRT
+640 LAPHRLAGRVRV
-652 LALPDDFLPQGRASD
+652 LALPDRFLPHGKATE
-667 ILKDNGLDAAG
+667 ILQENGLDAAG
-678 IARAVFLAVK
+678 IAKSVYVAVRGA
-688 GRVPTELREP
+688 VPTEEIR

>member
-1 MGRPPPYWEAC
+1 MG
-12 SSVSSPAESPGR
+12 
-24 TWTSRA
+24 
-30 RAGTRTPSSRLC
+30 
-42 CADPAGRGPG
+42 
-52 CASRWRN
+52 
-59 SCRER
+59 
-64 SVRAPVAILE
+64 ILE
-74 TINSPADL
+74 TIESPADL
-82 RALDQP
+82 RKLDQAH
-88 RLTRLA
+88 LLQLA

-99 FLIEQTSKTGGHLSP
+99 FLVEQTSRSGGHLSP

-137 WDTGHQAYVHKM
+137 WDTGHQAYVHKI
-149 VTGRSKDFAR
+149 VTGRSRDFAR
-159 LRQSGGL
+159 LRQADGL

-196 EARLRKRIGGYVVA
+196 EARLRKRAGGHVVA

-231 LQPPNLVIV
+231 LQPPNLIIV

-262 RVDPRYERIKDE
+262 RVDPRYERIKDD

-281 LPLVGSTADQ
+281 LPLVGPTADQ

-319 LVDGHDEPALEEVL
+319 IVNGHNEAALEEVL
-333 SRAKKL
+333 SRSKRLK
-339 REPVVVHVV
+339 EPVVVHVV
-348 TEKGRGYSPAVDD
+348 TEKGHGYGPAVDD
-361 DVDKLHGVPAF
+361 EVDKLHGVGAF

-377 RPRSTELK
+377 RPRSTELT

-397 GTRRPDVC
+397 ATNRPEVV

-414 TGLLNFAKEF
+414 TGLLSFAKEF

-434 EQHAVTFAAGLAM
+434 EQHAVTFAAGLAL

-460 LARAFDQTIMDVAL
+460 MARAFDQTIMDVAL

-481 VVVRAGGAGPDGSSH
+481 IIDRAGVTGPDGASH
-496 HGIFDLSYLRLIPNL
+496 HGVFDLSFLRLIPNL
-511 KIAAPADATELCAL
+511 KVAAPADATELCAL
-525 LETALAT
+525 LETALAS
-532 DGPVAIRFPS
+532 DGPIAIRYPK
-542 GPVPA
+542 GPVPS
-547 TADLPVEPL
+547 TPQLPVEPL

-575 GRMVGVSMEAAD
+575 GRMVEVAVEAAE
-587 RLEMQGISCA
+587 RLELQRISCA
-597 VVNARWIKPV
+597 VVNSRWIKPV
-607 DPRITEWARTHP
+607 DPRIVEWAWTHP

-640 LAPHGLAGRVRT
+640 LAPHGLAGRVRS
-652 LALPDDFLPQGRASD
+652 LALPDEFLSQGKASD
-667 ILKDNGLDAAG
+667 ILKEHGLDSAG
-678 IARAVFLAVK
+678 IAKFVYEAVRGQV
-688 GRVPTELREP
+688 RTER

>member
-1 MGRPPPYWEAC
+1 VGIL
-12 SSVSSPAESPGR
+12 
-24 TWTSRA
+24 
-30 RAGTRTPSSRLC
+30 GTIR
-42 CADPAGRGPG
+42 
-52 CASRWRN
+52 
-59 SCRER
+59 
-64 SVRAPVAILE
+64 
-74 TINSPADL
+74 SPADL
-82 RALDQP
+82 KALDP
-88 RLTRLA
+88 ARLTGLA
-94 EEVRA
+94 TEVRS
-99 FLIEQTSKTGGHLSP
+99 FLVEQTSRTGGHLSP

-137 WDTGHQAYVHKM
+137 WDTGHQAYVHKL
-149 VTGRSKDFAR
+149 VTGRAGEFAR
-159 LRQSGGL
+159 LRQAGGL

-185 STSLSYALGIA
+185 STSLSYALGLA
-196 EARLRKRIGGYVVA
+196 EARLRRRVGGFVVA

-231 LQPPNLVIV
+231 LQPPNLIVV

-255 ARHLSQL
+255 AHHLSQL

-308 IFESLGIKYAG
+308 MFESLGIKYAG

-333 SRAKKL
+333 TRAKKL

-348 TEKGRGYSPAVDD
+348 TEKGHGYSPAVDD
-361 DVDKLHGVPAF
+361 EVDKLHGVSAF

-377 RPRSTELK
+377 
-385 YTDVFGEALMTA
+385 EALMTA
-397 GTRRPDVC
+397 AARRPEVC

-424 PERFFDVGIC
+424 PDRFFDVGIC

-481 VVVRAGGAGPDGSSH
+481 VIDRAGVTGPDGASH

-511 KIAAPADATELCAL
+511 KVAAPKDATELCAL

-532 DGPVAIRFPS
+532 DGPIAIRYPK

-547 TADLPVEPL
+547 TPDLPVEPL

-575 GRMVGVSMEAAD
+575 GRMVEVAGEAAE
-587 RLEMQGISCA
+587 RLEMQGLSCG

-607 DPRITEWARTHP
+607 DPRIADWARGHP
-619 VVVTVEDNVGAG
+619 IVLTVEDNVGAG
-631 GFGGAVLET
+631 GFGSAVLEA

-652 LALPDDFLPQGRASD
+652 LALPDAFLPHGKASD
-667 ILKDNGLDAAG
+667 ILQEHGLDAAG
-678 IARAVFLAVK
+678 IAKAVYEAVRGHVAK
-688 GRVPTELREP
+688 ERTEL

>member
-1 MGRPPPYWEAC
+1 MG
-12 SSVSSPAESPGR
+12 
-24 TWTSRA
+24 
-30 RAGTRTPSSRLC
+30 
-42 CADPAGRGPG
+42 
-52 CASRWRN
+52 
-59 SCRER
+59 
-64 SVRAPVAILE
+64 ILE

-88 RLTRLA
+88 RLGQLA
-94 EEVRA
+94 DEVRA
-99 FLIEQTSKTGGHLSP
+99 FLVEQTSKTGGHLSP

-137 WDTGHQAYVHKM
+137 WDTGHQAYVHKI

-159 LRQSGGL
+159 LRQAGGL

-171 RKESEH
+171 RNESEH
-177 DLVENSHA
+177 DVMENSHA

-196 EARLRKRIGGYVVA
+196 EARLRKRIEGYVIA

-262 RVDPRYERIKDE
+262 RVDPRYERIKDD

-319 LVDGHDEPALEEVL
+319 IVDGHDEAALEEVL

-339 REPVVVHVV
+339 REPVVVHVI
-348 TEKGRGYSPAVDD
+348 TEKGHGYGPAVDD
-361 DVDKLHGVPAF
+361 EIDKLHGVPAF

-385 YTDVFGEALMTA
+385 YTDVFGEALMTTA
-397 GTRRPDVC
+397 ARRPEVC

-424 PERFFDVGIC
+424 PDRFFDVGIC
-434 EQHAVTFAAGLAM
+434 EQHAVTFAAGLAL

-460 LARAFDQTIMDVAL
+460 LARAFDQTLMDVAM

-481 VVVRAGGAGPDGSSH
+481 IIDRAGVTGPDGSSH
-496 HGIFDLSYLRLIPNL
+496 HGIFDLSYLRLIPNM

-525 LETALAT
+525 LETALAS
-532 DGPVAIRFPS
+532 DGPMAIRFPS
-542 GPVPA
+542 GPAPS
-547 TADLPVEPL
+547 TPDLPVEPL
-556 PIGRWEELRKG
+556 PVGRWEELRKG

-575 GRMVGVSMEAAD
+575 GRMVGVAKEAAE
-587 RLEMQGISCA
+587 RLDMQGVSCT
-597 VVNARWIKPV
+597 VVNARWVKPV
-607 DPRITEWARTHP
+607 DPRITDWARKHP

-652 LALPDDFLPQGRASD
+652 IALPDQFLPMGKASD
-667 ILKDNGLDAAG
+667 ILRENGLDAAG
-678 IARAVFLAVK
+678 VAKSVFEAVRGKVAK
-688 GRVPTELREP
+688 EL